1 MRLTTKI
8 ILFSTAGLLA
18 YDLYA
23 AASPEQGDTISE
35 VVARE
40 ARRRPIIA
48 FGLGVVIGH
57 WFWALEAVGTDSKPK
72 EALKHQ

>member
-8 ILFSTAGLLA
+8 ILFSTAGLVA

-23 AASPEQGDTISE
+23 AVSPEQGDTISE
-35 VVARE
+35 VIARE

-48 FGLGVVIGH
+48 FGLGVIVGH
-57 WFWALEAVGTDSKPK
+57 WFWALEEAGAGAATREADSR
-72 EALKHQ
+72 

>member
-8 ILFSTAGLLA
+8 ILGATAGLVA

-23 AASPEQGDTISE
+23 AASAEEGDTISE
-35 VVARE
+35 VIARE

-48 FGLGVVIGH
+48 FGLGVIVGH
-57 WFWALEAVGTDSKPK
+57 WFWALESAGGDAQS
-72 EALKHQ
+72 EGGS

>member
-8 ILFSTAGLLA
+8 IMAATGALIA

-23 AASPEQGDTISE
+23 AATPEKGDTISE
-35 VVARE
+35 VIARE

-48 FGLGVVIGH
+48 FGVGVLAGH
-57 WFWALEAVGTDSKPK
+57 WFWALEHDAAKVEQVNG
-72 EALKHQ
+72 

>member
-8 ILFSTAGLLA
+8 ILGATCALVA

-35 VVARE
+35 VIAKE
-40 ARRRPIIA
+40 SRRRPIIA
-48 FGLGVVIGH
+48 FGLGVVVGH
-57 WFWALEAVGTDSKPK
+57 WFWALESAGAEGGQQ
-72 EALKHQ
+72 EAAQAR

>member
-1 MRLTTKI
+1 MTTTAKI

-35 VVARE
+35 VVAKE

-48 FGLGVVIGH
+48 FGLGGVVGH
-57 WFWALEAVGTDSKPK
+57 WFWALESAGENKAK
-72 EALKHQ
+72 EVLQPQ

>member
-8 ILFSTAGLLA
+8 ILFSTAGLVA

-23 AASPEQGDTISE
+23 AVSPEQGDTISE
-35 VVARE
+35 VIARE

-48 FGLGVVIGH
+48 FGLGVVVGH
-57 WFWALEAVGTDSKPK
+57 WFWALESAGADSKSQGAPS
-72 EALKHQ
+72 AQ

>member
-8 ILFSTAGLLA
+8 ILGATAGLLA

-23 AASPEQGDTISE
+23 AVSPEPGDTISE
-35 VVARE
+35 VIARE

-48 FGLGVVIGH
+48 FGLGVVVGH
-57 WFWALEAVGTDSKPK
+57 WFWALESAGAEGGAQ
-72 EALKHQ
+72 EAKQAR

>member
-1 MRLTTKI
+1 MRLTAKI
-8 ILFSTAGLLA
+8 ILGATAGLLA

-23 AASPEQGDTISE
+23 AVSPEEGDTISE

-48 FGLGVVIGH
+48 FGLGVVVGH
-57 WFWALEAVGTDSKPK
+57 WFWALESAGADNTSKGAPS
-72 EALKHQ
+72 AQ